1 MDRATHYTTAD
12 GTTVPTPRRIHVSD
26 AFTVA
31 SYFGMR
37 VFDAITDTANLGY
50 AMFLSNRDALD
61 EATAFLRDG
70 LQEIEVLVSNKF
82 LTSPEE
88 FDYAIQSAFDDF
100 DELTDM
106 DGDE

>member
-1 MDRATHYTTAD
+1 MDRPTHYTTAD
-12 GTTVPTPRRIHVSD
+12 GTTVPTPRRVHVSD
-26 AFTVA
+26 AFTLV

-37 VFDAITDTANLGY
+37 VLDACTDTANLGY
-50 AMFLSNRDALD
+50 AMFLSNRDAVD

-70 LQEIEVLVSNKF
+70 LQEIELLVSSKF

-88 FDYAIQSAFDDF
+88 YDSAIQSAFDDF
-100 DELTDM
+100 DELSDM